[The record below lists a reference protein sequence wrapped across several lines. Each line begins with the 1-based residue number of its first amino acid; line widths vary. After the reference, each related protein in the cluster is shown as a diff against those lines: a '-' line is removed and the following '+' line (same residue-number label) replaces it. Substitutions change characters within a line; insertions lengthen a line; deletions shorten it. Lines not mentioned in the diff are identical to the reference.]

1 MQKNKTNNGFYIF
14 IILQG
19 LVIAGLFSTAHK
31 QKDYSEIENRTL
43 TEIPAVSWSDVM
55 NGTYQEQMES
65 GLKDQSDLKTASVR
79 ASTVIDMLTM
89 HYDKNGTYFNTKG
102 DYVKK
107 ETDNDYTD
115 KHLELNSKI
124 IAKFADNTGKPVDLC
139 LIPPKGS
146 VHPEELPD
154 FAPYLDDMKFREKVF
169 KDAKDYDNL
178 SLVSMENLLSSDKEA
193 YFRTDHH
200 YNAYGAYLAS
210 KDYLTSIGYPSNDYV
225 VYVPQEVGDRFQG
238 SLYKKVPIFTNS
250 YDQMIIPTNVDHVK
264 ISYYYSGDGRLTQDK
279 KSMSFYEPGYLLT
292 KNKYNV
298 YMGGNH
304 GLAVIDNTDKKD
316 GQVLFMIKD
325 SFANSAAPYLINRFK
340 RIVMVDLRYFSS
352 SVSETVKKYD
362 PDRIVFWYESL
373 DFAQESRFPALLR

>member
-43 TEIPAVSWSDVM
+43 TEIPAISWQDIM
-55 NGTYQEQMES
+55 DGMYQEQMEN

-79 ASTVIDMLTM
+79 ASTVIDLLSM
-89 HYDKNGTYFNTKG
+89 HYDKNGTYFNTDG

-107 ETDNDYTD
+107 ETDNDYSD
-115 KHLELNSKI
+115 KHLSLNSRI
-124 IAKFADNTGKPVDLC
+124 IARFAENTGKPVDLC

-154 FAPYLDDMKFREKVF
+154 FAPYLDDMKLREKIL
-169 KDAKDYDNL
+169 KNTKNCKNI
-178 SLVSMENLLSSDKEA
+178 SLVSVESLLSSDEEA

-200 YNAYGAYLAS
+200 YNSYGAYLAS
-210 KDYLTSIGYPSNDYV
+210 KDYLTSINYPSYDYV
-225 VYVPQEVGDRFQG
+225 VYVPLEVGNRFQG
-238 SLYKKVPIFTNS
+238 SLYKKVPFFSDS
-250 YDQMIIPTNVDHVK
+250 YDQMIIPTNLDQVQ
-264 ISYYYSGDGRLTQDK
+264 ISYSYSGDGRLYQEK
-279 KSMSFYEPGYLLT
+279 KSTSFYEPGYLLT

-304 GLAVIDNTDKKD
+304 GLAVIENTSKVN
-316 GQVLFMIKD
+316 GPVLFMIKD
-325 SFANSAAPYLINRFK
+325 SFANSAVPYLINRFK
-340 RIVMVDLRYFSS
+340 KIVMVDLRYYSG
-352 SVSETVKKYD
+352 SVSDEIKKYD

-373 DFAQESRFPALLR
+373 DFAQESKFPALLR